1 MVEVL
6 SHFLGFFIG
15 FTLTLGII
23 GSILY
28 YIKPDSRKSTYFI
41 WDLLCERCKP
51 WIFNL
56 PEVDWNDFWV
66 IPMTVEGFMGTL
78 YYGTYSKDEVR
89 EIYES
94 KGIGLI

>member
-28 YIKPDSRKSTYFI
+28 YRKPDSRKSTYFI
-41 WDLLCERCKP
+41 WDLF
-51 WIFNL
+51 IFGIITTL
-56 PEVDWNDFWV
+56 V
-66 IPMTVEGFMGTL
+66 ILLTL
-78 YYGTYSKDEVR
+78 IIISQ
-89 EIYES
+89 
-94 KGIGLI
+94 

>member
-28 YIKPDSRKSTYFI
+28 YIKSDSRKLTYFI
-41 WDLLCERCKP
+41 WDLF
-51 WIFNL
+51 IFGIITTL
-56 PEVDWNDFWV
+56 V
-66 IPMTVEGFMGTL
+66 ILLTL
-78 YYGTYSKDEVR
+78 IIISQ
-89 EIYES
+89 
-94 KGIGLI
+94 

>member
-6 SHFLGFFIG
+6 SRFLGFFIG

-41 WDLLCERCKP
+41 WDLF
-51 WIFNL
+51 IFGIITTL
-56 PEVDWNDFWV
+56 V
-66 IPMTVEGFMGTL
+66 ILLTL
-78 YYGTYSKDEVR
+78 IIISQ
-89 EIYES
+89 
-94 KGIGLI
+94 

>member
-41 WDLLCERCKP
+41 WD
-51 WIFNL
+51 FS
-56 PEVDWNDFWV
+56 
-66 IPMTVEGFMGTL
+66 
-78 YYGTYSKDEVR
+78 YSE
-89 EIYES
+89 
-94 KGIGLI
+94 

>member
-1 MVEVL
+1 MLEVL

-41 WDLLCERCKP
+41 WDLF
-51 WIFNL
+51 IFGIITTL
-56 PEVDWNDFWV
+56 V
-66 IPMTVEGFMGTL
+66 ILLTL
-78 YYGTYSKDEVR
+78 IIISQ
-89 EIYES
+89 
-94 KGIGLI
+94 

>member
-41 WDLLCERCKP
+41 WDLFGSSFCVGKGGSDQFPYYELYH
-51 WIFNL
+51 
-56 PEVDWNDFWV
+56 WV
-66 IPMTVEGFMGTL
+66 YFGAS
-78 YYGTYSKDEVR
+78 SK
-89 EIYES
+89 IMALHGS
-94 KGIGLI
+94 L

>member
-41 WDLLCERCKP
+41 WNLFIFGIITTLVILL
-51 WIFNL
+51 
-56 PEVDWNDFWV
+56 
-66 IPMTVEGFMGTL
+66 TL
-78 YYGTYSKDEVR
+78 IIISQ
-89 EIYES
+89 
-94 KGIGLI
+94 

>member
-6 SHFLGFFIG
+6 SHCLGFFIG

-41 WDLLCERCKP
+41 WDLF
-51 WIFNL
+51 IFGIITTL
-56 PEVDWNDFWV
+56 V
-66 IPMTVEGFMGTL
+66 ILLTL
-78 YYGTYSKDEVR
+78 IIISQ
-89 EIYES
+89 
-94 KGIGLI
+94 

>member
-28 YIKPDSRKSTYFI
+28 YIKPDSRKSIYFI
-41 WDLLCERCKP
+41 LDLF
-51 WIFNL
+51 IFGIITTL
-56 PEVDWNDFWV
+56 V
-66 IPMTVEGFMGTL
+66 ILLTL
-78 YYGTYSKDEVR
+78 IIISQ
-89 EIYES
+89 
-94 KGIGLI
+94 

>member
-6 SHFLGFFIG
+6 SHFLGFFMG

-41 WDLLCERCKP
+41 WDLF
-51 WIFNL
+51 IFGIITTL
-56 PEVDWNDFWV
+56 V
-66 IPMTVEGFMGTL
+66 ILLTL
-78 YYGTYSKDEVR
+78 
-89 EIYES
+89 I
-94 KGIGLI
+94 IILQ

>member
-23 GSILY
+23 DSILY

-41 WDLLCERCKP
+41 WDLF
-51 WIFNL
+51 IFGIITTL
-56 PEVDWNDFWV
+56 V
-66 IPMTVEGFMGTL
+66 ILLTL
-78 YYGTYSKDEVR
+78 IIISQ
-89 EIYES
+89 
-94 KGIGLI
+94 

>member
-6 SHFLGFFIG
+6 SHLLGFFIG

-41 WDLLCERCKP
+41 WDLF
-51 WIFNL
+51 IFGIITTL
-56 PEVDWNDFWV
+56 V
-66 IPMTVEGFMGTL
+66 ILLTL
-78 YYGTYSKDEVR
+78 IIISQ
-89 EIYES
+89 
-94 KGIGLI
+94 

>member
-15 FTLTLGII
+15 FTLALGII

-41 WDLLCERCKP
+41 WDLF
-51 WIFNL
+51 IFGIITTL
-56 PEVDWNDFWV
+56 V
-66 IPMTVEGFMGTL
+66 ILLTL
-78 YYGTYSKDEVR
+78 IIISQ
-89 EIYES
+89 
-94 KGIGLI
+94 

>member
-41 WDLLCERCKP
+41 WDLF
-51 WIFNL
+51 IFGIITTL
-56 PEVDWNDFWV
+56 V
-66 IPMTVEGFMGTL
+66 ILLTL
-78 YYGTYSKDEVR
+78 
-89 EIYES
+89 I
-94 KGIGLI
+94 IILQ

>member
-41 WDLLCERCKP
+41 WGLFIFGIITTLVILL
-51 WIFNL
+51 
-56 PEVDWNDFWV
+56 
-66 IPMTVEGFMGTL
+66 TL
-78 YYGTYSKDEVR
+78 IIISQ
-89 EIYES
+89 
-94 KGIGLI
+94 

>member
-1 MVEVL
+1 MIEVL

-41 WDLLCERCKP
+41 WDLIWDLF
-51 WIFNL
+51 IFGIITTL
-56 PEVDWNDFWV
+56 V
-66 IPMTVEGFMGTL
+66 ILLTL
-78 YYGTYSKDEVR
+78 IIISQ
-89 EIYES
+89 
-94 KGIGLI
+94 

>member
-1 MVEVL
+1 MIVL

-41 WDLLCERCKP
+41 WDLF
-51 WIFNL
+51 IFGIITTL
-56 PEVDWNDFWV
+56 V
-66 IPMTVEGFMGTL
+66 ILLTL
-78 YYGTYSKDEVR
+78 IIISQ
-89 EIYES
+89 
-94 KGIGLI
+94 

>member
-1 MVEVL
+1 MVEVLSHEVL

-41 WDLLCERCKP
+41 WDLF
-51 WIFNL
+51 IFGIITTL
-56 PEVDWNDFWV
+56 V
-66 IPMTVEGFMGTL
+66 ILLTL
-78 YYGTYSKDEVR
+78 IIISQ
-89 EIYES
+89 
-94 KGIGLI
+94 

>member
-41 WDLLCERCKP
+41 WDLF
-51 WIFNL
+51 IFRIITTL
-56 PEVDWNDFWV
+56 V
-66 IPMTVEGFMGTL
+66 ILLTL
-78 YYGTYSKDEVR
+78 IIISQ
-89 EIYES
+89 
-94 KGIGLI
+94 

>member
-1 MVEVL
+1 MVEIL

-41 WDLLCERCKP
+41 WDLF
-51 WIFNL
+51 IFG
-56 PEVDWNDFWV
+56 
-66 IPMTVEGFMGTL
+66 IITTL
-78 YYGTYSKDEVR
+78 IILLT
-89 EIYES
+89 
-94 KGIGLI
+94 LIIISQ

>member
-1 MVEVL
+1 MIEVL

-41 WDLLCERCKP
+41 WDLF
-51 WIFNL
+51 IFGIITTL
-56 PEVDWNDFWV
+56 V
-66 IPMTVEGFMGTL
+66 ILLTL
-78 YYGTYSKDEVR
+78 IIISQ
-89 EIYES
+89 
-94 KGIGLI
+94 

>member
-28 YIKPDSRKSTYFI
+28 YIKPDSRKLTYFI
-41 WDLLCERCKP
+41 WDLF
-51 WIFNL
+51 IFGIITTL
-56 PEVDWNDFWV
+56 V
-66 IPMTVEGFMGTL
+66 ILLTL
-78 YYGTYSKDEVR
+78 IIISQ
-89 EIYES
+89 
-94 KGIGLI
+94 

>member
-1 MVEVL
+1 MVKVL

-41 WDLLCERCKP
+41 LDLF
-51 WIFNL
+51 IFGIITTL
-56 PEVDWNDFWV
+56 V
-66 IPMTVEGFMGTL
+66 ILLTL
-78 YYGTYSKDEVR
+78 IIIS
-89 EIYES
+89 
-94 KGIGLI
+94 

>member
-23 GSILY
+23 GSIFY

-41 WDLLCERCKP
+41 WDLF
-51 WIFNL
+51 IFG
-56 PEVDWNDFWV
+56 
-66 IPMTVEGFMGTL
+66 IIITL
-78 YYGTYSKDEVR
+78 AILLT
-89 EIYES
+89 
-94 KGIGLI
+94 LIIISQ

>member
-41 WDLLCERCKP
+41 WDLF
-51 WIFNL
+51 IFGIITTL
-56 PEVDWNDFWV
+56 V
-66 IPMTVEGFMGTL
+66 ILLTL
-78 YYGTYSKDEVR
+78 IIIS
-89 EIYES
+89 
-94 KGIGLI
+94 

>member
-1 MVEVL
+1 MEVL

-41 WDLLCERCKP
+41 WDLF
-51 WIFNL
+51 IFGIITTL
-56 PEVDWNDFWV
+56 V
-66 IPMTVEGFMGTL
+66 ILLTL
-78 YYGTYSKDEVR
+78 IIISQ
-89 EIYES
+89 
-94 KGIGLI
+94 

>member
-15 FTLTLGII
+15 FTITLGMI

-41 WDLLCERCKP
+41 WDLF
-51 WIFNL
+51 IFGIITTL
-56 PEVDWNDFWV
+56 V
-66 IPMTVEGFMGTL
+66 ILLTL
-78 YYGTYSKDEVR
+78 IIISQ
-89 EIYES
+89 
-94 KGIGLI
+94 

>member
-6 SHFLGFFIG
+6 SLFLGFFIG

-41 WDLLCERCKP
+41 WDLF
-51 WIFNL
+51 IFGIITTL
-56 PEVDWNDFWV
+56 V
-66 IPMTVEGFMGTL
+66 ILLTL
-78 YYGTYSKDEVR
+78 IIISQ
-89 EIYES
+89 
-94 KGIGLI
+94 

>member
-6 SHFLGFFIG
+6 SHFLGFFMG

-41 WDLLCERCKP
+41 WDLF
-51 WIFNL
+51 IFGIITTL
-56 PEVDWNDFWV
+56 V
-66 IPMTVEGFMGTL
+66 ILLTL
-78 YYGTYSKDEVR
+78 IIISQ
-89 EIYES
+89 
-94 KGIGLI
+94 

>member
-41 WDLLCERCKP
+41 W
-51 WIFNL
+51 
-56 PEVDWNDFWV
+56 
-66 IPMTVEGFMGTL
+66 GFIHIRNNN
-78 YYGTYSKDEVR
+78 YSCYTPNPDYNITIK
-89 EIYES
+89 
-94 KGIGLI
+94 

>member
-28 YIKPDSRKSTYFI
+28 YIKPDSRKSTYSILDLFI
-41 WDLLCERCKP
+41 FGIITTLVILLT
-51 WIFNL
+51 
-56 PEVDWNDFWV
+56 V
-66 IPMTVEGFMGTL
+66 III
-78 YYGTYSKDEVR
+78 S
-89 EIYES
+89 
-94 KGIGLI
+94 

>member
-6 SHFLGFFIG
+6 SYFLGFFIG

-41 WDLLCERCKP
+41 WDLYFIRDRP
-51 WIFNL
+51 
-56 PEVDWNDFWV
+56 
-66 IPMTVEGFMGTL
+66 
-78 YYGTYSKDEVR
+78 Y
-89 EIYES
+89 
-94 KGIGLI
+94 IGSLKNILENFVKSL

>member
-41 WDLLCERCKP
+41 LDLF
-51 WIFNL
+51 IFGIITTL
-56 PEVDWNDFWV
+56 V
-66 IPMTVEGFMGTL
+66 ILLTL
-78 YYGTYSKDEVR
+78 IIISQ
-89 EIYES
+89 
-94 KGIGLI
+94 

>member
-41 WDLLCERCKP
+41 WDLF
-51 WIFNL
+51 IFGIIITL
-56 PEVDWNDFWV
+56 V
-66 IPMTVEGFMGTL
+66 ILLTL
-78 YYGTYSKDEVR
+78 IIISQ
-89 EIYES
+89 
-94 KGIGLI
+94 

>member
-41 WDLLCERCKP
+41 WDLF
-51 WIFNL
+51 IFGIITTL
-56 PEVDWNDFWV
+56 V
-66 IPMTVEGFMGTL
+66 ILLTL
-78 YYGTYSKDEVR
+78 
-89 EIYES
+89 IYNITI
-94 KGIGLI
+94 K

>member
-1 MVEVL
+1 MVEGL

-41 WDLLCERCKP
+41 WDLF
-51 WIFNL
+51 IFGIITTL
-56 PEVDWNDFWV
+56 V
-66 IPMTVEGFMGTL
+66 ILLTL
-78 YYGTYSKDEVR
+78 IIISQ
-89 EIYES
+89 
-94 KGIGLI
+94 

>member
-41 WDLLCERCKP
+41 WDLF
-51 WIFNL
+51 IF
-56 PEVDWNDFWV
+56 V
-66 IPMTVEGFMGTL
+66 IITTL
-78 YYGTYSKDEVR
+78 VIFLT
-89 EIYES
+89 
-94 KGIGLI
+94 LIIISQ